1 MVSDWAKKRKA
12 ELEARAPVKRKKT
25 KPFVFRLE
33 LDSAA
38 TAFTALDCA
47 KATVWLWLLY
57 QTKMTGN
64 KTIAV
69 PNGALSK
76 YGVSRKQKSIAIRRL
91 EKAGLITV
99 DRRSRK
105 TPIVTVRD

>member
-1 MVSDWAKKRKA
+1 MLPDWAKKRAA
-12 ELEARAPVKRKKT
+12 ELEARAPVRHKKT

-38 TAFTALDCA
+38 EAFTALGCA

-57 QTKMTGN
+57 QTRTTGK

-69 PNGALSK
+69 PNGALA
-76 YGVSRKQKSIAIRRL
+76 GPHPVSTGQVA
-91 EKAGLITV
+91 
-99 DRRSRK
+99 
-105 TPIVTVRD
+105 